1 MNLPEDFRIDTA
13 CLAGCFRNTSA
24 TYKFYWFL
32 ALLAEAEKGREKI
45 DKISLFAHM
54 VAHAWY
60 TVNYFKISFGSADK
74 LERAISR
81 IRELEG
87 LAVDASPAE
96 VHRALVQSKLKETK
110 QELRHFDINVP
121 HKFLSPWL
129 GSGAKGTVYELS
141 QHGYNQP
148 PYALYDDQILLQPAW
163 VAYFKR
169 YAGILRGFCFWHL
182 TLFLQVRNPNVP
194 DIPNKLMR
202 PERRGSLAAHKTRF
216 WDVVVNELGGVNCIY
231 TGRRLGVGEYAVEH
245 FIPFQFLAH
254 DQMWNLI
261 PADPSF
267 NSSKR
272 DRLPQLDR
280 YFDDFY
286 ALQREAVDIVKAA
299 RPTNRFLEDY
309 LQVFKT
315 HDFDE
320 TTYRRTLE
328 PLLAIASNNGFQY
341 MSQQ

>member
-1 MNLPEDFRIDTA
+1 MNLPEDFRINTA
-13 CLAGCFRNTSA
+13 CLAGCFRNTST

-45 DKISLFAHM
+45 DKTSLFAQM
-54 VAHAWY
+54 VAQAWH
-60 TVNYFKISFGSADK
+60 TVNYFKISFGAADK
-74 LERAISR
+74 LGRAISR
-81 IRELEG
+81 IRDTEG
-87 LAVDASPAE
+87 LPVDAGPAE
-96 VHRALVQSKLKETK
+96 VHRALIRSERKETK
-110 QELRHFDINVP
+110 RELRHFDANVP

-141 QHGYNQP
+141 QHGHNQP
-148 PYALYDDQILLQPAW
+148 PYALYDDHILLQPVW
-163 VAYFKR
+163 VDYFKK
-169 YAGILRGFCFWHL
+169 YAGILRGFCLWHL
-182 TLFLQVRNPNVP
+182 TLFLQVRNPHVP

-202 PERRGSLAAHKTRF
+202 PERRGSLSAHKTRF

-267 NSSKR
+267 NSSKS
-272 DRLPQLDR
+272 DRLPPMGR
-280 YFDDFY
+280 YFKGFY
-286 ALQREAVDIVKAA
+286 NLQRDAVDIVKAA
-299 RPTNRFLEDY
+299 QPKNRFLEDY

-315 HDFDE
+315 HDFDDAA
-320 TTYRRTLE
+320 YRRTLE
-328 PLLAIASNNGFQY
+328 PLLAIAANNGFQY
-341 MSQQ
+341 MSQP